1 MKIASYKL
9 NIDYLTIEN
18 HLKTLIYFQIA
29 ELDYLRDIHEFMQL
43 KSDLTQIIKA
53 LAWEVYQIIITK

>member
-1 MKIASYKL
+1 MNNNNYIMVFQKFIDLIDWKSLKIAAYKL

-29 ELDYLRDIHEFMQL
+29 
-43 KSDLTQIIKA
+43 
-53 LAWEVYQIIITK
+53 